1 MRLVGRWVHRSRW
14 LLLTMAALLLLAVY
28 QSARDAELR
37 HEERASASLVR
48 SLGVTVRPLDR
59 ELADE
64 LHFPIEARGVIVT
77 SIADGKPAAR
87 AGLRPG
93 DLIEEVDGHAV
104 VDARSMAFALDHAS
118 AQSVVIHVDRGPRE
132 LTFRVLRA

>member
-1 MRLVGRWVHRSRW
+1 
-14 LLLTMAALLLLAVY
+14 LLLVLAALLLLAVY
-28 QSARDAELR
+28 HSVRDAELR
-37 HEERASASLVR
+37 QEESASASLVR

-59 ELADE
+59 ELADK
-64 LHFPIEARGVIVT
+64 LHFPIEARGLIVT

-104 VDARSMAFALDHAS
+104 VDAGSMAFVLDHAS
-118 AQSVVIHVDRGPRE
+118 NQSMVIHADRGPRE
-132 LTFRVLRA
+132 LTFRVPRA